1 MVSTRPGS
9 STEVGTEGDDSFG
22 GCGQRKPPSASLL
35 LAQAVDRVSD
45 GVAMALGN
53 RLQTLEEQVA
63 EAQVQDLTPW
73 MESGES
79 GTGGMDPGKGGVETP
94 SSVPDRLRAADLFWW
109 PLSPSAATSSTAVGS
124 TDEDVVDQA
133 DLEAS
138 RPDIAEPAPPVAH
151 VAPARAPGQKCKSGS
166 LPAGGVTLA
175 RARALSQMA
184 MEDLSRPAEARV
196 DASYV
201 QKLREECQAANSR
214 IQANISSVAKISG
227 ACRVLEAQ
235 HVDVEDAKSRVRH
248 ARNIRSAD
256 ISVCRRRL
264 ELLQDLDW
272 VGAAASA
279 DKEAATVTSARSSET
294 PETSQKNLM
303 EALEVEQE
311 ALLLMRRELDL
322 QEEDL
327 SQAAEQLQE
336 LHGCLKKEMAQRRAA
351 LRQDS
356 SSAAKRGSDVTSG
369 TSAMSAP
376 GYMSVG
382 DSWKFWAKRVKAAQ
396 VDAQHLCK
404 KASSTIQYTDL
415 ECAKAQR
422 STQDCLAQCSSEQR
436 ELRRRFDT
444 QLKDVEFAMSCAEWT
459 LNKPENR
466 SKARSQSEAT
476 QVQRSNVL
484 LHELSTTQKNLR
496 CLSRQC
502 KRDLQVL
509 EACRNVTTANV
520 AARPSSAPGTPGAGA
535 GTLKSLKRS
544 RSAVDTRKF
553 RKDRSESQGP
563 PGALWEELQHLTVE
577 QQQMTKGLRE
587 CEYGVDRCAAWASV
601 LSNLEDRVTDVLL
614 RRPLARRSLSALT
627 EDDRPTTS
635 RLRRVSK
642 ETSGKEPYLRR
653 CFVVNFRRLMELQKV
668 FAIIH
673 ELIKSTAIAALTL
686 VLAGNVWQLG
696 YSVLFVAILFVM
708 YGFHAA
714 HYDTMDIRRCLS
726 DYHHLVDLLED
737 DHGVCGGR
745 SIDNPNRL
753 LKALTLA
760 RTGRRRRAVLIILLF
775 GLLCSGMWS
784 MVAYSWTME
793 LTEGVWSIG
802 DEFYATL
809 LLVGTL
815 MLLFHTVFEWL
826 YWRETQCVMPWWNRQ
841 LKEPWDPARH
851 GIPCAARK
859 PEQREEFGL
868 PSMWFTCGSAYSD
881 LSLWIQHAKGQWR
894 GKKVNKV
901 FPEEMALFS
910 LHASGACQ
918 LRRTLQHAKLY
929 SVQRCSFLTR
939 EGDANA
945 LPKGSDPEE
954 LQINFEQKE
963 TQIHVLNRPIRSGTK
978 GADRLDLGSTLLE
991 HAANIE
997 KSLPN
1002 SAHVFSWASNLHK
1015 AGRWLG
1021 HSSGRRPPVPR
1032 SVSSMREVVAGAE
1045 DAKLGLVPQFAGGE
1059 VLVKDVSKGGWAE
1072 TAGIRAGARLLQVN
1086 GVAVPG
1092 MADADFKAAL
1102 KQRPLQIRYEQ
1113 KVLEVVL
1120 EDPAEKLGCSFSGA
1134 PPANAVVAKVSPGSF
1149 AERSL
1154 IQVGYE
1160 LVAVNGDALKDL
1172 TDATFRDR
1180 LKARPVRLRYQVPE
1194 DAAAAQQV
1202 QAQANAATTIQ
1213 AHARGHQAR
1222 KSTAAKAA
1230 SANKFEIVL
1239 EDAEVKL
1246 GCGFAGIPPEPVMV
1260 GKVSPGSFAERSK
1273 IQTGQ
1278 LLVALNGTQ
1287 MKELNAETFKQ
1298 ALKGRPVRLSFEIP
1312 LAEEKAQ
1319 VIDKVET
1326 QESAATAIQA
1336 LARGHAARKDTGLE
1350 AASES
1355 ARRFEVTLSDAETK
1369 LGCGFAGLPPEP
1381 VLVAKV
1387 SEGSFA
1393 ATHKIQTGHLLVALN
1408 GVETKDLTPDTFQP
1422 DSHSL
1427 RLEIPQAEEKAK
1439 AIDKVETQEN
1449 AATAIQALARGRAA
1463 RKGTGLEAASESARR
1478 HGFMRLS
1485 LCLLSFAEI
1494 CTRHKIQTGHL
1505 LVALNGV
1512 ETKDL
1517 TPDTFKQSL
1526 KARPVSLRLEIPQAE
1541 ACHR

>member
-1 MVSTRPGS
+1 
-9 STEVGTEGDDSFG
+9 
-22 GCGQRKPPSASLL
+22 
-35 LAQAVDRVSD
+35 
-45 GVAMALGN
+45 
-53 RLQTLEEQVA
+53 
-63 EAQVQDLTPW
+63 
-73 MESGES
+73 
-79 GTGGMDPGKGGVETP
+79 
-94 SSVPDRLRAADLFWW
+94 
-109 PLSPSAATSSTAVGS
+109 
-124 TDEDVVDQA
+124 
-133 DLEAS
+133 
-138 RPDIAEPAPPVAH
+138 
-151 VAPARAPGQKCKSGS
+151 
-166 LPAGGVTLA
+166 
-175 RARALSQMA
+175 
-184 MEDLSRPAEARV
+184 
-196 DASYV
+196 
-201 QKLREECQAANSR
+201 
-214 IQANISSVAKISG
+214 
-227 ACRVLEAQ
+227 
-235 HVDVEDAKSRVRH
+235 
-248 ARNIRSAD
+248 
-256 ISVCRRRL
+256 
-264 ELLQDLDW
+264 
-272 VGAAASA
+272 
-279 DKEAATVTSARSSET
+279 
-294 PETSQKNLM
+294 
-303 EALEVEQE
+303 
-311 ALLLMRRELDL
+311 
-322 QEEDL
+322 
-327 SQAAEQLQE
+327 
-336 LHGCLKKEMAQRRAA
+336 
-351 LRQDS
+351 
-356 SSAAKRGSDVTSG
+356 
-369 TSAMSAP
+369 
-376 GYMSVG
+376 MSVG

-422 STQDCLAQCSSEQR
+422 STQDCLAQCSSDQR

-466 SKARSQSEAT
+466 SKARSQTEAT

-520 AARPSSAPGTPGAGA
+520 AARPSSAPGTPGAGP
-535 GTLKSLKRS
+535 GTFKNLKRS
-544 RSAVDTRKF
+544 RSAVATRNF
-553 RKDRSESQGP
+553 RKDRSESPGP
-563 PGALWEELQHLTVE
+563 PGGLWEELQHLTVE
-577 QQQMTKGLRE
+577 QKQMTKGLRE

-614 RRPLARRSLSALT
+614 RRPLVTRRSLSALT

-714 HYDTMDIRRCLS
+714 HYDTMDIS

-851 GIPCAARK
+851 GIPR
-859 PEQREEFGL
+859 RFRWFGL
-868 PSMWFTCGSAYSD
+868 PSMWFTCGNAYSD

-954 LQINFEQKE
+954 LQINFVFFDTQSKEYMQPEEEQKE

-991 HAANIE
+991 HAPQIE
-997 KSLPN
+997 KRQDNGLAVALR
-1002 SAHVFSWASNLHK
+1002 SAPFRLGVQRSEPREKRALSELSERCRARPKRLLVQRTVPLMDTPFSATCS
-1015 AGRWLG
+1015 RLG
-1021 HSSGRRPPVPR
+1021 Q
-1032 SVSSMREVVAGAE
+1032 
-1045 DAKLGLVPQFAGGE
+1045 DAKLGLIPQFAGGE
-1059 VLVKDVSKGGWAE
+1059 VLVKAGWFRNAAEHRHDAEDVSKGGWAE
-1072 TAGIRAGARLLQVN
+1072 TAGIRAGARQ
-1086 GVAVPG
+1086 AE
-1092 MADADFKAAL
+1092 
-1102 KQRPLQIRYEQ
+1102 R
-1113 KVLEVVL
+1113 LEVVL

-1160 LVAVNGDALKDL
+1160 LVAVNGDALKEL

-1222 KSTAAKAA
+1222 KSTAAKAEA
-1230 SANKFEIVL
+1230 GKSLGFSRGDAFFIAAGMSNLGVPKRLEIVL

-1246 GCGFAGIPPEPVMV
+1246 GQLLLAVGLPCNLQGGEGITW
-1260 GKVSPGSFAERSK
+1260 SN

-1278 LLVALNGTQ
+1278 LLVALNGMQ

-1298 ALKGRPVRLSFEIP
+1298 ALKGRPVRLNFEIP
-1312 LAEEKAQ
+1312 LSEDTSWMQEK
-1319 VIDKVET
+1319 DT
-1326 QESAATAIQA
+1326 PFSATAIQA

-1350 AASES
+1350 A
-1355 ARRFEVTLSDAETK
+1355 
-1369 LGCGFAGLPPEP
+1369 C
-1381 VLVAKV
+1381 
-1387 SEGSFA
+1387 
-1393 ATHKIQTGHLLVALN
+1393 
-1408 GVETKDLTPDTFQP
+1408 
-1422 DSHSL
+1422 
-1427 RLEIPQAEEKAK
+1427 
-1439 AIDKVETQEN
+1439 
-1449 AATAIQALARGRAA
+1449 
-1463 RKGTGLEAASESARR
+1463 
-1478 HGFMRLS
+1478 
-1485 LCLLSFAEI
+1485 
-1494 CTRHKIQTGHL
+1494 
-1505 LVALNGV
+1505 
-1512 ETKDL
+1512 
-1517 TPDTFKQSL
+1517 
-1526 KARPVSLRLEIPQAE
+1526 
-1541 ACHR
+1541 

>member
-1 MVSTRPGS
+1 MEAFAEAGTAGTACESIRPGS

-22 GCGQRKPPSASLL
+22 GKRKLPPVSLP
-35 LAQAVDRVSD
+35 ARRQQAVDRVSD

-63 EAQVQDLTPW
+63 EVAALAPLLAGLRPLPTLDMKELQLPGHKVGLQECVACFWAQDSSGSMIFPGSGSGSVGASWTRAAPAFTGCYLSHL
-73 MESGES
+73 ESSFGPSPSFDPVGS

-94 SSVPDRLRAADLFWW
+94 SSVPDRLREADLFWW

-138 RPDIAEPAPPVAH
+138 KPDIAEPAPSAPP
-151 VAPARAPGQKCKSGS
+151 VAPARAAGQKCKSS
-166 LPAGGVTLA
+166 CLPAGGVTLA

-184 MEDLSRPAEARV
+184 MEDLSKPAESRV

-214 IQANISSVAKISG
+214 IQANVSSVAKISG
-227 ACRVLEAQ
+227 ACKVLEAQ

-256 ISVCRRRL
+256 ISVCRRRQ
-264 ELLQDLDW
+264 ELLSDLDW
-272 VGAAASA
+272 VGAAGSA
-279 DKEAATVTSARSSET
+279 DKEGQGATSARSSET
-294 PETSQKNLM
+294 PAPETSQKNLM

-311 ALLLMRRELDL
+311 ALLLMRRELDK

-336 LHGCLKKEMAQRRAA
+336 LLGCLKKEMAQRRAA

-356 SSAAKRGSDVTSG
+356 AAKRGSGDSTFS
-369 TSAMSAP
+369 S

-404 KASSTIQYTDL
+404 KASSTVQYTDL
-415 ECAKAQR
+415 ECAKAQQ
-422 STQDCLAQCSSEQR
+422 STQDCLAQCSSDQR

-466 SKARSQSEAT
+466 SKARSQTEAT

-484 LHELSTTQKNLR
+484 LHELATTQKNLR

-520 AARPSSAPGTPGAGA
+520 AARPSSAQGTPGAGA
-535 GTLKSLKRS
+535 GTFKNLKRS

-553 RKDRSESQGP
+553 RKDRSESPVP
-563 PGALWEELQHLTVE
+563 PGGLWEELQHLTVE
-577 QQQMTKGLRE
+577 QKQMTKGLRE

-601 LSNLEDRVTDVLL
+601 LSNLEYPARMSGIKGPLVT
-614 RRPLARRSLSALT
+614 RRSLSALT
-627 EDDRPTTS
+627 EDDRQTTS

-714 HYDTMDIRRCLS
+714 HYDTMDIS

-784 MVAYSWTME
+784 MVAYAWTME

-851 GIPCAARK
+851 GIPR
-859 PEQREEFGL
+859 RFRWFGL
-868 PSMWFTCGSAYSD
+868 PSMWFTCGNAYSD

-954 LQINFEQKE
+954 LQINFVFFDTQSKE
-963 TQIHVLNRPIRSGTK
+963 YMQPEEAGQWP
-978 GADRLDLGSTLLE
+978 GSRFGRCP
-991 HAANIE
+991 
-997 KSLPN
+997 LP
-1002 SAHVFSWASNLHK
+1002 
-1015 AGRWLG
+1015 
-1021 HSSGRRPPVPR
+1021 PR
-1032 SVSSMREVVAGAE
+1032 SAAVSSMREVVAGTE
-1045 DAKLGLVPQFAGGE
+1045 DAKLGLIPQFAGGE

-1072 TAGIRAGARLLQVN
+1072 TAGIRAGARLLQLN

-1202 QAQANAATTIQ
+1202 QAQATAATTIQ
-1213 AHARGHQAR
+1213 AHARDHQAR
-1222 KSTAAKAA
+1222 KSTAAKAEA
-1230 SANKFEIVL
+1230 GKSFSRFEIVL

-1246 GCGFAGIPPEPVMV
+1246 GQPLSQFLWLWNGILLAV
-1260 GKVSPGSFAERSK
+1260 GLPCNLQGGEGITWSN

-1278 LLVALNGTQ
+1278 LLVALNGMQ
-1287 MKELNAETFKQ
+1287 MKELNTETFKQ
-1298 ALKGRPVRLSFEIP
+1298 ALKARPVRLSFEIP
-1312 LAEEKAQ
+1312 LAEEKAKA
-1319 VIDKVET
+1319 IDKVET

-1350 AASES
+1350 
-1355 ARRFEVTLSDAETK
+1355 
-1369 LGCGFAGLPPEP
+1369 
-1381 VLVAKV
+1381 
-1387 SEGSFA
+1387 
-1393 ATHKIQTGHLLVALN
+1393 
-1408 GVETKDLTPDTFQP
+1408 
-1422 DSHSL
+1422 
-1427 RLEIPQAEEKAK
+1427 
-1439 AIDKVETQEN
+1439 
-1449 AATAIQALARGRAA
+1449 
-1463 RKGTGLEAASESARR
+1463 
-1478 HGFMRLS
+1478 
-1485 LCLLSFAEI
+1485 
-1494 CTRHKIQTGHL
+1494 
-1505 LVALNGV
+1505 
-1512 ETKDL
+1512 
-1517 TPDTFKQSL
+1517 
-1526 KARPVSLRLEIPQAE
+1526 
-1541 ACHR
+1541 

>member
-1 MVSTRPGS
+1 
-9 STEVGTEGDDSFG
+9 
-22 GCGQRKPPSASLL
+22 
-35 LAQAVDRVSD
+35 
-45 GVAMALGN
+45 
-53 RLQTLEEQVA
+53 
-63 EAQVQDLTPW
+63 
-73 MESGES
+73 
-79 GTGGMDPGKGGVETP
+79 
-94 SSVPDRLRAADLFWW
+94 
-109 PLSPSAATSSTAVGS
+109 
-124 TDEDVVDQA
+124 
-133 DLEAS
+133 
-138 RPDIAEPAPPVAH
+138 
-151 VAPARAPGQKCKSGS
+151 
-166 LPAGGVTLA
+166 
-175 RARALSQMA
+175 
-184 MEDLSRPAEARV
+184 
-196 DASYV
+196 
-201 QKLREECQAANSR
+201 
-214 IQANISSVAKISG
+214 
-227 ACRVLEAQ
+227 
-235 HVDVEDAKSRVRH
+235 
-248 ARNIRSAD
+248 
-256 ISVCRRRL
+256 
-264 ELLQDLDW
+264 
-272 VGAAASA
+272 
-279 DKEAATVTSARSSET
+279 
-294 PETSQKNLM
+294 
-303 EALEVEQE
+303 
-311 ALLLMRRELDL
+311 
-322 QEEDL
+322 
-327 SQAAEQLQE
+327 
-336 LHGCLKKEMAQRRAA
+336 
-351 LRQDS
+351 
-356 SSAAKRGSDVTSG
+356 
-369 TSAMSAP
+369 
-376 GYMSVG
+376 
-382 DSWKFWAKRVKAAQ
+382 
-396 VDAQHLCK
+396 
-404 KASSTIQYTDL
+404 
-415 ECAKAQR
+415 
-422 STQDCLAQCSSEQR
+422 
-436 ELRRRFDT
+436 
-444 QLKDVEFAMSCAEWT
+444 
-459 LNKPENR
+459 
-466 SKARSQSEAT
+466 
-476 QVQRSNVL
+476 
-484 LHELSTTQKNLR
+484 
-496 CLSRQC
+496 
-502 KRDLQVL
+502 
-509 EACRNVTTANV
+509 
-520 AARPSSAPGTPGAGA
+520 
-535 GTLKSLKRS
+535 
-544 RSAVDTRKF
+544 
-553 RKDRSESQGP
+553 
-563 PGALWEELQHLTVE
+563 
-577 QQQMTKGLRE
+577 
-587 CEYGVDRCAAWASV
+587 
-601 LSNLEDRVTDVLL
+601 
-614 RRPLARRSLSALT
+614 
-627 EDDRPTTS
+627 
-635 RLRRVSK
+635 
-642 ETSGKEPYLRR
+642 
-653 CFVVNFRRLMELQKV
+653 LQKV

-714 HYDTMDIRRCLS
+714 HYDTMDIS
-726 DYHHLVDLLED
+726 DYHHLVDLFED

-851 GIPCAARK
+851 GIPR
-859 PEQREEFGL
+859 RFRWFGL
-868 PSMWFTCGSAYSD
+868 PSMWFTCGNAYSD

-954 LQINFEQKE
+954 LQINFVFFDTQSKE
-963 TQIHVLNRPIRSGTK
+963 YMQPEEDGVPCSWDCNAPSQIGPYARARRVPTDVTAPARAEAGQWPGPALPEAVMRDHAVLRCNE
-978 GADRLDLGSTLLE
+978 A
-991 HAANIE
+991 
-997 KSLPN
+997 
-1002 SAHVFSWASNLHK
+1002 
-1015 AGRWLG
+1015 
-1021 HSSGRRPPVPR
+1021 
-1032 SVSSMREVVAGAE
+1032 VSSMREVVAASEFLTPAATVGESGAKVAGAE
-1045 DAKLGLVPQFAGGE
+1045 DAKLGLIPQFAGGE

-1072 TAGIRAGARLLQVN
+1072 TAGIRAGARILQLN

-1160 LVAVNGDALKDL
+1160 LVAVNGDALKEL

-1222 KSTAAKAA
+1222 KSTAAKAEAGKSLGCSRGDAFVIA
-1230 SANKFEIVL
+1230 SGISNLGVPKRLEIVL

-1246 GCGFAGIPPEPVMV
+1246 GQLLLAVGLPCNLQGGEGITW
-1260 GKVSPGSFAERSK
+1260 SN

-1278 LLVALNGTQ
+1278 LLVALNGMQ

-1312 LAEEKAQ
+1312 LAEERAQ

-1350 AASES
+1350 AFAETCT
-1355 ARRFEVTLSDAETK
+1355 RFEVTLSDAETK

-1381 VLVAKV
+1381 VIVAKV

-1408 GVETKDLTPDTFQP
+1408 GVETPDLTPDTFKP
-1422 DSHSL
+1422 DSHGL

-1439 AIDKVETQEN
+1439 AIDKVETQES

-1463 RKGTGLEAASESARR
+1463 RKGTGLEACWIDCAW
-1478 HGFMRLS
+1478 
-1485 LCLLSFAEI
+1485 
-1494 CTRHKIQTGHL
+1494 TKHL
-1505 LVALNGV
+1505 V
-1512 ETKDL
+1512 
-1517 TPDTFKQSL
+1517 
-1526 KARPVSLRLEIPQAE
+1526 
-1541 ACHR
+1541 

>member
-1408 GVETKDLTPDTFQP
+1408 GVETKDLTPDTF
-1422 DSHSL
+1422 
-1427 RLEIPQAEEKAK
+1427 
-1439 AIDKVETQEN
+1439 
-1449 AATAIQALARGRAA
+1449 
-1463 RKGTGLEAASESARR
+1463 
-1478 HGFMRLS
+1478 
-1485 LCLLSFAEI
+1485 
-1494 CTRHKIQTGHL
+1494 
-1505 LVALNGV
+1505 
-1512 ETKDL
+1512 
-1517 TPDTFKQSL
+1517 KQSL